1 MPYINNPGTA
11 PGNRRKLILVVI
23 GVVCFVLFSAW
34 VMYSVLTR
42 NDSGGNKTDTGSYYD
57 PGSRETVS
65 DPPGKTPENFGGD
78 SKEPIYLGFSKLL
91 GSGLTNYQLSAL
103 KKGLFDYS
111 IVKNLGIKE
120 LSIDIDSVEFAPRS
134 RENPSEVETL
144 YFDLTIDR
152 KEKHKVQLDYTGLS
166 TVRFNIYKNGTVI
179 YDSQNID
186 GAPTEDS
193 AD

>member
-1 MPYINNPGTA
+1 
-11 PGNRRKLILVVI
+11 VV
-23 GVVCFVLFSAW
+23 
-34 VMYSVLTR
+34 TR
-42 NDSGGNKTDTGSYYD
+42 NDSASNKKSDSGTYYD

-111 IVKNLGIKE
+111 VVKNLGIKE
-120 LSIDIDSVEFAPRS
+120 LSIDIDSIEFAPRS

-152 KEKHKVQLDYTGLS
+152 KERHKVQLDYMGLS
-166 TVRFNIYKNGTVI
+166 TVRFYLYKNSVVI